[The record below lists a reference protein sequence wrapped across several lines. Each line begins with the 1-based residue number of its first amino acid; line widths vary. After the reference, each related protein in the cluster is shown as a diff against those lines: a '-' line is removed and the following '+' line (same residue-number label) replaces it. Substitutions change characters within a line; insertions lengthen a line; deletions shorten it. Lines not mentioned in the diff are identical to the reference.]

1 MTEPTPVSETSGSAA
16 AERAVLRTALR
27 DGLILVGALA
37 VLGAVVGALVAGTPG
52 VWGALVG
59 AAVVAFFSGVT
70 VWSMLFTIGKSAAT
84 TGAVVM
90 GSWLAKMIV
99 LIVVLS
105 VLTRTGT
112 EWLTPGVRGILF
124 GVVALGTIGSA
135 LLDYRAVHKGR
146 VPYVSPQA

>member
-1 MTEPTPVSETSGSAA
+1 MTEPAPVPGKSGSAA

-27 DGLILVGALA
+27 DGLILVGVLA
-37 VLGAVVGALVAGTPG
+37 VLGAVVGALVAGAPG
-52 VWGALVG
+52 VWGALVA

-70 VWSMLFTIGKSAAT
+70 VWSMLFTVGKSPTT

-99 LIVVLS
+99 LVVVLA
-105 VLTRTGT
+105 VLTQTGT
-112 EWLTPGVRGILF
+112 GWLTPAVRGILF

-135 LLDYRAVHKGR
+135 LLDYRAVRNGR
-146 VPYVSPQA
+146 VPYVEPGA